1 MRRKDE
7 MDDTFD
13 LIQKDLEKNIKGV
26 HVSTLSKS
34 DVYNIKEDEWVMT
47 PSYDLNRILSGNIY
61 HGIPTRSL
69 VGIVGPEGSMK
80 SSFMALCMADAQKK
94 GFLPVIIDT
103 ERGCSA
109 EFCKRWGIDP
119 ERIKIVY
126 APYVDQVGSV
136 ISTLLDVSRKSG
148 RKKFIVGLDSLGGLD
163 TDRYFSQA
171 LRDDI
176 KSDQGL
182 LAKSIKAMVKLFLN
196 FCIETNSIGIMT
208 GHYYSRPGLVPM
220 PDAVGGGK
228 SIRYFPSIL
237 ISVKKHDIKTK
248 DKDVI
253 GNLLTATT
261 IKNRITPPFQQASVS
276 LHYVDG
282 LDPYAGLL
290 DYMIDPVGLIEMEGN
305 TYKIAKTG
313 EKLGTSTARAN
324 EGLKNHPELLDEL
337 NNWLIINK
345 QYSQVEELKN
355 YYENNESVVD
365 YPSEDDETENKT
377 NGKKKREVVKNGK
390 K

>member
-1 MRRKDE
+1 MSKNELDN
-7 MDDTFD
+7 TFD

-26 HVSTLSKS
+26 HVSTLAQS
-34 DVYNIKEDEWVMT
+34 DIYNIKEDEWVST

-80 SSFMALCMADAQKK
+80 SSFMALVMADAQKK
-94 GFLPVIIDT
+94 GFIPVIIDT

-119 ERIKIVY
+119 ERIKVVY

-136 ISTLLDVSRKSG
+136 ISTLLDIARKTG
-148 RKKFIVGLDSLGGLD
+148 RQKFIVGLDSLGGLD
-163 TDRYFSQA
+163 TDRYFNQA
-171 LRDDI
+171 LKDDI

-182 LAKSIKAMVKLFLN
+182 LAKSIRAMVKLFLN

-208 GHYYSRPGLVPM
+208 GHYYSRPGLIPM

-228 SIRYFPSIL
+228 AIRYFPSIL
-237 ISVKKHDIKTK
+237 ISVKKQDIKGK
-248 DKDVI
+248 DKKDVI
-253 GNLLTATT
+253 GNLLSATT
-261 IKNRITPPFQQASVS
+261 MKNRITPPFQQASVS

-290 DYMIDPVGLIEMEGN
+290 EYMTEVAGLIDLEGN
-305 TYKIAKTG
+305 TYVVKKTG
-313 EKLGTSTARAN
+313 EKLGVGIAKAQ
-324 EGLKNHPELLDEL
+324 EGLKKHPHLLADL
-337 NNWLIINK
+337 NEWLNINK
-345 QYSQVEELKN
+345 QYSQVEEIMKLYQNSEEAADYSAEEDEEKN
-355 YYENNESVVD
+355 
-365 YPSEDDETENKT
+365 
-377 NGKKKREVVKNGK
+377 NGKKKKGVTRNGK
-390 K
+390 KQE

>member
-171 LRDDI
+171 LKDDI

-208 GHYYSRPGLVPM
+208 GHYYSRPGSVPM

-290 DYMIDPVGLIEMEGN
+290 DYMVDPVGLIELEGN

-313 EKLGTSTARAN
+313 EKLGASVAKAN
-324 EGLKNHPELLDEL
+324 ENLKNYPGLLDEL

-345 QYSQVEELKN
+345 QYSQVEEIKEM
-355 YYENNESVVD
+355 YENVEKV
-365 YPSEDDETENKT
+365 EKDDNFEEEIPK
-377 NGKKKREVVKNGK
+377 KNGK
-390 K
+390 RKLK

>member
-1 MRRKDE
+1 MSKKDE
-7 MDDTFD
+7 MDDNMNTMEI
-13 LIQKDLEKNIKGV
+13 IQRDLEKNVRGV

-171 LRDDI
+171 LKDDI

-290 DYMIDPVGLIEMEGN
+290 DYMIDPVGLIELEGN

-313 EKLGTSTARAN
+313 EKLGTSTTRAN

-337 NNWLIINK
+337 NSWLIINK
-345 QYSQVEELKN
+345 QYSQVEEIKEM
-355 YYENNESVVD
+355 YENVEKV
-365 YPSEDDETENKT
+365 EKDDNFEEEIPK
-377 NGKKKREVVKNGK
+377 KNGK
-390 K
+390 RKLK